1 MTSSKRCAYTISE
14 EFDDLLGTTFDFSNF
29 VKNRLKKDKLA
40 KEDIEGPVF
49 ELLKGTCGSDRIS
62 QDLSTPLPLLGAPG
76 RLYILVD
83 YFFNKDLEYL
93 RSKNLEERKYTALF
107 TKAKVTRYEL
117 YRIEE
122 MIPKQWSPS
131 KLAYGKD
138 AAYEISQM
146 RIIANFAALRCPT
159 SSFWHSYTVTIEN
172 EFGAR
177 Y

>member
-1 MTSSKRCAYTISE
+1 MCSLAYTISE

-49 ELLKGTCGSDRIS
+49 ELLKGTCGSSIELEYHLEQRYLAFSYKLDW
-62 QDLSTPLPLLGAPG
+62 TNPK
-76 RLYILVD
+76 D

-93 RSKNLEERKYTALF
+93 RSKNLEERKYTASF

-131 KLAYGKD
+131 KLAYDKD

-146 RIIANFAALRCPT
+146 RMIANFAALRCPT